1 MDIRITVDDHAHGL
15 ITTPGATRYYRTE
28 QGAATNTV
36 LAQLGE
42 GAKLEWLPLESL
54 AYPGCD
60 AHNRV
65 EFQLA
70 PTAELM
76 AWDITALGL
85 DHANAPFT
93 SGRFLQHMEIPGIWL
108 ERGLIDALDHR
119 LLNSPLGMA
128 GHRCM
133 GTLVFA
139 SGSPLES
146 ARAELALESAR
157 VMIDGDILPIAAGIT
172 HVNPQVMV
180 LRVLSPMVE
189 PTMQLMKKIWAIWRE
204 TLWQLQGQPPRLWNL

>member
-1 MDIRITVDDHAHGL
+1 
-15 ITTPGATRYYRTE
+15 
-28 QGAATNTV
+28 
-36 LAQLGE
+36 
-42 GAKLEWLPLESL
+42 
-54 AYPGCD
+54 
-60 AHNRV
+60 
-65 EFQLA
+65 LA
-70 PTAELM
+70 PKAELM

-146 ARAELALESAR
+146 YRAELALESAR
-157 VMIDGDILPIAAGIT
+157 AVIDGDILPIAAGIT
-172 HVNPQVMV
+172 QVNPQVMV
-180 LRVLSPMVE
+180 LRVLAPMVE
-189 PTMQLMKKIWAIWRE
+189 PSIQLMKKIWAIWRE
-204 TLWQLQGQPPRLWNL
+204 TLWQLPGQPPRLWHL